1 MPLSSRKLKE
11 GNYMN
16 RFKELTIEWQRLI
29 QVCQLAPYSKISN
42 IEFENGNPVFIGNIE
57 ERVLLTKHKNTAK
70 PLSDDFELKTQW
82 ITFIAYAKKRGDF
95 SIDALSVQD
104 GLPNLVETKRPDI
117 NRMFTQVK

>member
-1 MPLSSRKLKE
+1 MPFSSRKLKE
-11 GNYMN
+11 GNYMK
-16 RFKELTIEWQRLI
+16 RFKDQTEEWQRLI

>member
-11 GNYMN
+11 GNYMK
-16 RFKELTIEWQRLI
+16 RFKNQTIEWQQLI
-29 QVCQLAPYSKISN
+29 QVCQLAPYSKISD
-42 IEFENGNPVFIGNIE
+42 IEFKNGNPISIGNIE

-82 ITFIAYAKKRGDF
+82 MTFIDYAKKRGEL
-95 SIDALSVQD
+95 SIQALSVQD
-104 GLPNLVETKRPDI
+104 GLPSIVETKRPDI